1 MKNLFKNYGRTILAL
16 LLVVALS
23 TTLCACG
30 TAASVKATDLTFDF
44 QTGAYTFKGVDGAK
58 EYRVR
63 IFPVTEG
70 VESELPINETQAI
83 RGGKDSYS
91 GTIAMWSLTAG
102 QTYNVYVMTTD
113 EDGNNTN
120 SDVITG
126 IYVMAYE
133 TIEAGVTATITGN
146 TITVSLGGDALSNA
160 YSSGADYEITLLKAG
175 SEVEKKTLANS
186 DIVATTSGDGSSGT
200 TTYEATMTFDVA
212 DPTAEYSVTVKAIS
226 HSEVYI
232 SSEVSAPFA
241 VTEAAAAPEGGE
253 TQPAEGTGTDSEG
266 GEATETQPAETTPAE
281 TEGSEGSEGTETQPA
296 ETTPAETTPAETE
309 ASEGG
314 ESEGGESEGGET
326 EPA

>member
-30 TAASVKATDLTFDF
+30 SSEPVKATGLTFDF

-113 EDGNNTN
+113 EDGNNVN
-120 SDVITG
+120 SDVVTG
-126 IYVMAYE
+126 VYVMAYA
-133 TIEAGVTATITGN
+133 TIEAGVTATITDN
-146 TITVSLGGDALSNA
+146 TITVSLGGDALSNS
-160 YSSGADYEITLLKAG
+160 YSSGADYEITLLKGG
-175 SEVEKKTLANS
+175 SAVETKTLANA
-186 DIVATTSGDGSSGT
+186 DIVATTSGDGSSAS
-200 TTYEATMTFDVA
+200 TTYEAALTFEVD
-212 DPTAEYSVTVKAIS
+212 DPAAEYSVTVKAIS
-226 HSEVYI
+226 HSDVYI
-232 SSEVSAPFA
+232 TSEVSAPFA
-241 VTEAAAAPEGGE
+241 VTEPAAVPEGGE
-253 TQPAEGTGTDSEG
+253 GTEGTGTEGTESEG
-266 GEATETQPAETTPAE
+266 GEGTGTEGTESEGGEGTGTEGTESEGGETTEPTEAPAEGETPAE
-281 TEGSEGSEGTETQPA
+281 GE
-296 ETTPAETTPAETE
+296 
-309 ASEGG
+309 SEGG
-314 ESEGGESEGGET
+314 ESEGGESEGGE
-326 EPA
+326 A

>member
-23 TTLCACG
+23 ATLCACG
-30 TAASVKATDLTFDF
+30 TGSGASVKVTEATFDF
-44 QTGAYTFKGVDGAK
+44 QSGAYTFKGVDGAK

-91 GTIAMWSLTAG
+91 GTLAMWSLTAG

-133 TIEAGVTATITGN
+133 TIEAGVTATISGN

-160 YSSGADYEITLLKAG
+160 YSSGADYEIALLKGGA
-175 SEVEKKTLANS
+175 EVEKKTLANS

-200 TTYEATMTFDVA
+200 TTYEATITFDVA
-212 DPTAEYSVTVKAIS
+212 DPAAEYSVTVKALS

-253 TQPAEGTGTDSEG
+253 ATEPAATEGSEGTEGTEPA
-266 GEATETQPAETTPAE
+266 ATEPAA
-281 TEGSEGSEGTETQPA
+281 TEGSEGSEGTEPA
-296 ETTPAETTPAETE
+296 ATE
-309 ASEGG
+309 G
-314 ESEGGESEGGET
+314 T
-326 EPA
+326 EPAATEGTVPAGTEGSEGSEG